1 MAVENDKKLPKSLI
15 RIIDILMRLLQG
27 EKINSGDAA
36 ISYDVKKRTIYRDL
50 QIIWENPIFNDNYH
64 LEFDELQKNRFVVKD
79 EGISVNEILAI
90 IQILIGVRAL
100 SKPELTEII
109 YHLRDLVS
117 VKEQPKID
125 RLLKIEYLP
134 VKNNGNLLARIGEF
148 TEFIKTQTEIE
159 FTYQGSLRTSDNQ
172 RVRQGIPVS
181 LYFADFYFYI
191 VIFSDAKGSRTYRL
205 DRMIS
210 YKKITKSI
218 NILRSKLKD
227 GTTIRNYTYLLNG
240 GRKSYFKI
248 QCWTYPQTALDRL
261 PNSRIVRH
269 EPDGSVIIE
278 GYLYLQG
285 LRLWI
290 LSEGTLVKVLEP
302 ASLVEDIKKELT
314 AALKQYDSGESHA
327 K

>member
-50 QIIWENPIFNDNYH
+50 QIIRENPIFNDNYH

-148 TEFIKTQTEIE
+148 TEFIKSQTEIE
-159 FTYQGSLRTSDNQ
+159 FTYQGSLRTSDNH

-181 LYFADFYFYI
+181 LYFADFYFYV

-210 YKKITKSI
+210 YRKITKST

-240 GRKSYFKI
+240 VRKSYFKI

-261 PNSRIVRH
+261 PNSRVVRH

-302 ASLVEDIKKELT
+302 ESLVEDIKKELT